1 MIVILDLHGFGQGP
15 AFPHHRAP
23 NRIFSTGPKGSAKSS
38 MDRTVPPA
46 AWMIKAGSRSA
57 DIQYFLGTCVLTI
70 LPIFFF

>member
-1 MIVILDLHGFGQGP
+1 MIVILDLHGFGHGP

-46 AWMIKAGSRSA
+46 ACSFWMIKAGSRSA
-57 DIQYFLGTCVLTI
+57 DSIYLAPVY
-70 LPIFFF
+70 